1 MMSEEIKAKLFEK
14 MLELEHLA
22 EVETF
27 DGRDYF
33 EQSDGAFQM
42 LQIMGLGSEY
52 IRWSFGK

>member
-1 MMSEEIKAKLFEK
+1 MMSEDIKIKMFEQ

-22 EVETF
+22 GAPTY

-33 EQSDGAFQM
+33 EQCEGAFKM

-52 IRWSFGK
+52 INWSYGK